1 MFVMLAKKKDLEEE
15 RKKKHKGSNCEM
27 KEDKALC
34 ELKY

>member
-1 MFVMLAKKKDLEEE
+1 MLAKKKDLVEE
-15 RKKKHKGSNCEM
+15 RKKNKGSNCEM